1 MRYIIITI
9 FILLLSSCSQRT
21 TPYIKIVNKAISNA
35 QPIGKK
41 VLKAGHYLAY
51 KRSKTVRG
59 SCWDY
64 INKIYNYAGYRH
76 SKQIIFKSTK
86 RGPYAHKYMIKA
98 GDWLYYINYDYH
110 GVEHS
115 AIFVA
120 WMDVERS
127 RALMLSYKGG
137 RSSNP
142 ARYKIYNISSVY
154 RITRGK

>member
-1 MRYIIITI
+1 MKYIIISI

-21 TPYIKIVNKAISNA
+21 TPYIHIVNRAIFNA
-35 QPIGKK
+35 KPIGKK
-41 VLKAGHYLAY
+41 ILKTGHYLAY
-51 KRSKTVRG
+51 KRAKTIRG

-64 INKIYNYAGYRH
+64 INSVYNYAGFRK
-76 SKQIIFKSTK
+76 SKKIIFKSSK
-86 RGPYAHKYMIKA
+86 RGPYAHKYMIEA
-98 GDWLYYINYDYH
+98 GDWLYYINHSYH
-110 GVEHS
+110 NIEHS

-120 WMDVERS
+120 WIDVEKNL
-127 RALMLSYKGG
+127 ALMLSYKGG